1 MASNNSITLVGQ
13 MMKPEI
19 RNTQTGKMV
28 AKGRMVVKTAGEG
41 DDMWVS
47 VTAWENLANNLN
59 YSFPQDAKTIRV
71 MVNGR
76 LQEDKWTGK
85 DGNEKKAM
93 NVVADNIAVC
103 LDYQVASGIQ
113 YAGDGNEKSTSTY
126 ANKTEMAEDILNA
139 TPVARPLEEIP
150 EGEAPF

>member
-1 MASNNSITLVGQ
+1 MANNNSITLVGN
-13 MMKPEI
+13 MMQPEI

-28 AKGRMVVKTAGEG
+28 AKARMVVKTPGDG

-59 YSFPQDAKTIRV
+59 YSFPADSKTIRV
-71 MVNGR
+71 IVNGR
-76 LQEDKWTGK
+76 LQEDKWTGQ

-93 NVVADNIAVC
+93 NVVADQIAVC
-103 LDYQVASGIQ
+103 LDYQVASGIK
-113 YAGDGNEKSTSTY
+113 YAGDGSDKPTSQY
-126 ANKTEMAEDILNA
+126 ANNTEMASDILNA
-139 TPVARPLEEIP
+139 EPVARPMAEIG

>member
-76 LQEDKWTGK
+76 LNGQVKT
-85 DGNEKKAM
+85 AM
-93 NVVADNIAVC
+93 KRK
-103 LDYQVASGIQ
+103 L
-113 YAGDGNEKSTSTY
+113 
-126 ANKTEMAEDILNA
+126 
-139 TPVARPLEEIP
+139 
-150 EGEAPF
+150 